1 MKKYLFTLLL
11 IGTILDS
18 FSQNLENGVYIYQ
31 NKTHD
36 FVIDNSPE
44 KIQIVVINKKLYL
57 SQNGVAEQRVA
68 PRYSDTP
75 GKIWYEFQTDSCNY
89 DFDITKTKLT
99 LNSFDC
105 KNGKKSTKMVFLKKS
120 FSSRANIEAYRKKF
134 LLEQLKKEGKIK

>member
-18 FSQNLENGVYIYQ
+18 FSQNLENGVYLYQ

-36 FVIDNSPE
+36 LIIDSSPE
-44 KIQIVVINKKLYL
+44 KIQIVVSNKKLNL
-57 SQNGVAEQRVA
+57 TQIGVAEQRVA
-68 PRYSDTP
+68 PGYSDTP

-105 KNGKKSTKMVFLKKS
+105 KNGKKGAKMIFLKKN

-134 LLEQLKKEGKIK
+134 LLEQLKKEGKNK